1 MLPCLEDITAIV
13 PRSTTRSW
21 SDSMTFSGASAFV
34 LITSLKVA
42 SSISATGT
50 LWSEMPALTIRT
62 SRRSSASRSQR
73 ADLRRPSHVEPFHAE
88 PSGHPGGH
96 RLQLRGHRRRAD
108 RADDGP
114 AASEILRGQPATNAA
129 RDPDDQDRVTAIG
142 RTEFR
147 LHVVALR
154 ESLSRFQGSR
164 CFGPCRRPPQIR
176 RGAYRV
182 WPQFFVA
189 RRSQGPPNVAE
200 IPIPLPH
207 RSPRRRGRGLPETC
221 QEKRSSSSF

>member
-96 RLQLRGHRRRAD
+96 RLQFLGNRRRAD
-108 RADDGP
+108 RALIHD
-114 AASEILRGQPATNAA
+114 RG
-129 RDPDDQDRVTAIG
+129 G
-142 RTEFR
+142 
-147 LHVVALR
+147 
-154 ESLSRFQGSR
+154 
-164 CFGPCRRPPQIR
+164 
-176 RGAYRV
+176 
-182 WPQFFVA
+182 
-189 RRSQGPPNVAE
+189 
-200 IPIPLPH
+200 
-207 RSPRRRGRGLPETC
+207 RRRQSVVPPVVGQREHNRQRDEDAQCEGGARNAHAIP
-221 QEKRSSSSF
+221 SSATIN